1 MKNAVVTPLKVD
13 QFGRNFNWRYFT
25 SSTTSMSNFVKIEAL
40 KTPKIAFEVSL
51 NFTIFLNYI
60 FWYSALTKKDFALI
74 FYILTPHK
82 LFYRMVKKNS
92 LICKLHFHHPLTGQI
107 SSSFALW
114 HKCLILF
121 AIWDKWPYISWPPNK
136 SLI

>member
-13 QFGRNFNWRYFT
+13 QFGQNFNWRYFT

-60 FWYSALTKKDFALI
+60 F
-74 FYILTPHK
+74 
-82 LFYRMVKKNS
+82 
-92 LICKLHFHHPLTGQI
+92 
-107 SSSFALW
+107 
-114 HKCLILF
+114 
-121 AIWDKWPYISWPPNK
+121 
-136 SLI
+136 